1 MIEII
6 NLSGGDKDVSKD
18 FLKKIAEKVL
28 KLEKSKLDLSIAL
41 VDSSEIRKLNKK
53 YRKKDKATDVLS
65 FGEDMNQI
73 VICCDEVKK
82 NGQDFEKELTRVVIH
97 GTLHLLGYEHE
108 KGGKKEKEMLSLQEE
123 YLLKIFKKC
132 LN

>member
-6 NLSGGDKDVSKD
+6 NISGGDKNVSKES
-18 FLKKIAEKVL
+18 LKKIAEKVL
-28 KLEKSKLDLSIAL
+28 KLEKSKLDLSITL

-73 VICCDEVKK
+73 VICTDEVKK
-82 NGQDFEKELTRVVIH
+82 NGEDFKKELIRVLIH
-97 GTLHLLGYEHE
+97 GVLHILGYDHE
-108 KGGKKEKEMLSLQEE
+108 KGGKKEKEMLSKQED
-123 YLLKIFKKC
+123 YLLKIFK
-132 LN
+132 

>member
-6 NLSGGDKDVSKD
+6 NLSEGDGNVSKD
-18 FLKKIAEKVL
+18 FLKKIAERIL
-28 KLEKSKLDLSIAL
+28 KLEKSKLDISIAL
-41 VDSSEIRKLNKK
+41 IDSSEIRKLNKK
-53 YRKKDKATDVLS
+53 YRKKDKPTDVLS

-82 NGQDFEKELTRVVIH
+82 NGEDFKKELTRVVIH
-97 GTLHLLGYEHE
+97 GILHLLGYEHE

-123 YLLKIFKKC
+123 YLLKIFNK
-132 LN
+132 NV

>member
-6 NLSGGDKDVSKD
+6 NISGGDKNVSKES
-18 FLKKIAEKVL
+18 LKKIAEKVL

-73 VICCDEVKK
+73 VICTDEVKK
-82 NGQDFEKELTRVVIH
+82 NGEDFKKELTRVLIH
-97 GTLHLLGYEHE
+97 GVLHILGYEHE
-108 KGGKKEKEMLSLQEE
+108 KGGKKEKEMLSKQEE
-123 YLLKIFKKC
+123 YFLKIFK
-132 LN
+132 

>member
-6 NLSGGDKDVSKD
+6 NISGGDKNVSKES
-18 FLKKIAEKVL
+18 LKKVAEKVL

-73 VICCDEVKK
+73 VICTDEVKK
-82 NGQDFEKELTRVVIH
+82 NGEDFKKELTRVLIH
-97 GTLHLLGYEHE
+97 GVLHILGYEHE
-108 KGGKKEKEMLSLQEE
+108 KGGKKEKEMLSKQED
-123 YLLKIFKKC
+123 YLLKIFK
-132 LN
+132 

>member
-6 NLSGGDKDVSKD
+6 KLSGGDKNVSKD

-65 FGEDMNQI
+65 FGDDMNQI
-73 VICCDEVKK
+73 VISTDEVKK
-82 NGQDFEKELTRVVIH
+82 NGQDFKKELTRVVIH
-97 GTLHLLGYEHE
+97 GILHLLGYEHE
-108 KGGKKEKEMLSLQEE
+108 EGGKKEKEMLSKQNE
-123 YLLKIFKKC
+123 YLLKIFK
-132 LN
+132 

>member
-6 NLSGGDKDVSKD
+6 NISGGDKNVSKES
-18 FLKKIAEKVL
+18 LKKIAEKVL

-73 VICCDEVKK
+73 VICTDEVKK
-82 NGQDFEKELTRVVIH
+82 NGEDFKKELTRVLIH
-97 GTLHLLGYEHE
+97 GVLHILGYEHE
-108 KGGKKEKEMLSLQEE
+108 KGGKKEKEMLSKQEE
-123 YLLKIFKKC
+123 YLLKIFK
-132 LN
+132 

>member
-6 NLSGGDKDVSKD
+6 KLSGGDKNVSKD

-53 YRKKDKATDVLS
+53 YRKKDKPTDVLS

-73 VICCDEVKK
+73 VISTDEVKK
-82 NGQDFEKELTRVVIH
+82 NGQDFKKELTRVIIH
-97 GTLHLLGYEHE
+97 GILHLLGYEHE

-123 YLLKIFKKC
+123 YLLKIFK
-132 LN
+132 